1 MNPYKF
7 AEFAINNNFS
17 GIEYVTS
24 LYEDVMSVRN
34 ADMVRAITF
43 WARKN
48 KELSD
53 QNNIKNVLIMIDEFE
68 ALADPNQSNRIKA
81 IENHKMWIDA
91 AAVMNCESVRLNL
104 YGTSNVKI
112 WKELSMESLSE
123 LGGYAKKSGINVM
136 VENHGRITSN
146 IPELMKV
153 INGVNMDNV
162 GTLPDFGN
170 FCMAE
175 EGYGSVFDGAC
186 GEAYDFY
193 KGVREMMPKAFAVS
207 AKSNDFDLNGYE
219 TTIDYTK
226 MLKIVKEFDYTG
238 FIGVEYEG
246 NRLTELQ
253 GINATRDLLIKIG
266 QTI

>member
-1 MNPYKF
+1 MKRKEFIKLSSTAALGIASLGYQSFSKPKDLFFKLSLAQWSLHRNIKYGNMNPYKF

-17 GIEYVTS
+17 GIEYVTT

-91 AAVMNCESVRLNL
+91 AAIMNCESVRLNL

-153 INGVNMDNV
+153 INGVNMNNV

-186 GEAYDFY
+186 EEAYDFY
-193 KGVREMMPKAFAVS
+193 KGVREMMPKAICS
-207 AKSNDFDLNGYE
+207 
-219 TTIDYTK
+219 
-226 MLKIVKEFDYTG
+226 
-238 FIGVEYEG
+238 
-246 NRLTELQ
+246 
-253 GINATRDLLIKIG
+253 
-266 QTI
+266 